1 MDKEI
6 ENIKNEIK
14 NWDNDIRQLKKQR
27 YCVVWPLSAPQ
38 AESRSFEPSE
48 IMIDKNELQEKFLDI
63 CNDIRKEVIK
73 TKFVKGTPS
82 LESQMKSFNPQKD
95 TSIMKNQDGNIQNI
109 LDLVVTNDDLLN
121 KFYDIVFNSDN
132 QALKL
137 PQVQSG
143 DNKT

>member
-1 MDKEI
+1 M
-6 ENIKNEIK
+6 
-14 NWDNDIRQLKKQR
+14 
-27 YCVVWPLSAPQ
+27 VWPLSAPQ

-63 CNDIRKEVIK
+63 CKDIRKEVIK

>member
-1 MDKEI
+1 
-6 ENIKNEIK
+6 
-14 NWDNDIRQLKKQR
+14 
-27 YCVVWPLSAPQ
+27 
-38 AESRSFEPSE
+38 
-48 IMIDKNELQEKFLDI
+48 
-63 CNDIRKEVIK
+63 
-73 TKFVKGTPS
+73 
-82 LESQMKSFNPQKD
+82 MKS
-95 TSIMKNQDGNIQNI
+95 QDGNIQNI